1 MWLIDLFRPSYKV
14 SLEQKGCLGCS
25 ARQAHIEDLQN
36 LLRSE
41 REGNSILQTVLFQK
55 VGYVAPTVSQETSDM
70 KPLRSIQTIGDLRRQ
85 AENREAEKFPD
96 ARKEYW
102 TKVQAQY
109 DKAGKLPRIE
119 PKTEPEYPE
128 VTAQDTGNG

>member
-1 MWLIDLFRPSYKV
+1 MWLIDLFRPSYRV

-85 AENREAEKFPD
+85 AANREAEKFPD
-96 ARKEYW
+96 AKKEYW
-102 TKVQAQY
+102 QRVQEQY
-109 DKAGKLPRIE
+109 NKAGKLPKADE
-119 PKTEPEYPE
+119 QKYPE
-128 VTAQDTGNG
+128 VLVDDHIETGNG